1 MIKKTKNTKD
11 SKEIKHKP
19 WMLTYVGDHQVSH
32 DVSIESRSYDR
43 ASLSLKTYS
52 SLDEYTSH
60 SESDTTTWVEVNGI
74 HDTTITKSVCEKAAV
89 HGVNIED
96 ILNTKQRPKIE
107 SNNEYIFV
115 TLKAISYNEEKETF
129 IKEQISIILKD
140 NLVISFSQFPNDI
153 FKRLKAELSVED
165 SFLRQKNA
173 GFLFYRIID
182 LIVDGYF
189 KVGDQIDSEI
199 AIIEDALDNSDN
211 EIIEDVYWLKKELLY
226 LKKAI
231 YPINDIVKHLVRT
244 EKKNFSSE
252 TIFFF
257 KDTMDHCLQINESIS
272 LNQELVTSFYDLY
285 LSNIN
290 KKTNEVMMY
299 LTLFSTIF
307 IPLTY
312 IVGVYG
318 MNFKNMPELDYKYGY
333 IAIMIVQFVIG
344 IGIYSYFKKKKWL
357 NSSE

>member
-1 MIKKTKNTKD
+1 MKTKNPKK

-19 WMLTYVGDHQVSH
+19 WKLAYVGDEKISH
-32 DVSIESRSYDR
+32 DVSIVSRTYNKESCEVRTFSNIKDF
-43 ASLSLKTYS
+43 SV
-52 SLDEYTSH
+52 DIN
-60 SESDTTTWVEVNGI
+60 SENTNWIDINGI
-74 HDTTITKSVCEKAAV
+74 HDTEVTKSICEKVGV

-107 SNNEYIFV
+107 SHNEYIFV
-115 TLKAISYNEEKETF
+115 TLKAISYHSEKETF
-129 IKEQISIILKD
+129 VKEQISLILKEG
-140 NLVISFSQFPNDI
+140 LVISFSQFPNDI
-153 FKRLKAELSVED
+153 FKRLKSELSVEN
-165 SFLRQKNA
+165 SFLRQKSA

-182 LIVDGYF
+182 LVVDGYF
-189 KVGDQIDSEI
+189 NVGDQIDNEI
-199 AIIEDALDNSDN
+199 TLIEVALDNNDN

-231 YPINDIVKHLVRT
+231 YPINDIVKVLVRT
-244 EKKNFSSE
+244 EREIFTSE
-252 TIFFF
+252 TVFYF
-257 KDTMDHCLQINESIS
+257 KDTLDHCLQINESIS

-312 IVGVYG
+312 IVGIYG
-318 MNFKNMPELDYKYGY
+318 MNFKNMPELDYRYGY
-333 IAIMIVQFVIG
+333 AAIMIIQFVIG
-344 IGIYSYFKKKKWL
+344 AAIYSYFKKKKWL
-357 NSSE
+357 SSVE

>member
-1 MIKKTKNTKD
+1 MVKK
-11 SKEIKHKP
+11 SKTSKKSTEMKHKP
-19 WMLTYVGDHQVSH
+19 WRLAYVGDHRVSH
-32 DVSIESRSYDR
+32 DVTIDSRSYDR
-43 ASLSLKTYS
+43 SSFSLSSYS
-52 SLDEYTSH
+52 SVEDYVIE
-60 SESDTTTWVEVNGI
+60 SESDNTTWVEINGI
-74 HDTTITKSVCEKAAV
+74 HDTTITKSVCEKAGV

-107 SNNEYIFV
+107 SNSEYIFV
-115 TLKAISYNEEKETF
+115 TLKAISYHEEKETF
-129 IKEQISIILKD
+129 VKEQISIILKD
-140 NLVISFSQFPNDI
+140 NMVISFSQFPNDI
-153 FKRLKAELSVED
+153 FKRLKAELNVED
-165 SFLRQKNA
+165 SFLRQQNA

-189 KVGDQIDSEI
+189 KVGDQIESEI
-199 AIIEDALDNSDN
+199 LLIEEALDNSDN
-211 EIIEDVYWLKKELLY
+211 KIIEDVYWLKKELLY

-231 YPINDIVKHLVRT
+231 YPINDIVKYLIRT
-244 EKKNFSSE
+244 EKPIFSPE
-252 TIFFF
+252 TIFYF
-257 KDTMDHCLQINESIS
+257 KDTMDHCLQINESMS

-299 LTLFSTIF
+299 LTVFSTIF

-333 IAIMIVQFVIG
+333 AGIMIIQLVIG
-344 IGIYSYFKKKKWL
+344 MAIYSYFKKKKWL
-357 NSSE
+357 SSIK